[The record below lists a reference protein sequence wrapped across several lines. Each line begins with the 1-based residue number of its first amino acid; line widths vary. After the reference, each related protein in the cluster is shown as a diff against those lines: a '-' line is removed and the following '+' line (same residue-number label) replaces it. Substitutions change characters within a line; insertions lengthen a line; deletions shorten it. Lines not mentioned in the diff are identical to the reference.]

1 MTVSSI
7 RSTLL
12 VAATFLTPMAL
23 SPAQEPNPVPTT
35 FKTIYP
41 AVSAASGQLHEAFQ
55 MAAQQHKNVVLDFGT
70 DQCSSCQA
78 TSTFFP
84 EEHVHAQIAEHF
96 LLVHIN
102 VGAKA
107 HQNTR
112 EAQRFGVDLS
122 KGLPALAVVDP
133 SMKVLG
139 TTNEFA
145 KAQNMSSNDLLDFLN
160 KYRG

>member
-1 MTVSSI
+1 MNVFRF

-12 VAATFLTPMAL
+12 AAATLLTPMAF

-35 FKTIYP
+35 FKSIYP
-41 AVSAASGQLHEAFQ
+41 AASAASGQLHEAFQ
-55 MAAQQHKNVVLDFGT
+55 MAAQQHKNVVLDFGA
-70 DQCSSCQA
+70 DQCSSCQVTA
-78 TSTFFP
+78 TFFP
-84 EEHVHAQIAEHF
+84 EAHVHAQIAEHF

-102 VGAKA
+102 VGPKA

-112 EAQRFGVDLS
+112 FAQSFGVDLS

-133 SMKVLG
+133 SRKVLG

-160 KYRG
+160 KSRG